1 MPYRCCAYSG
11 TSAPKPSA
19 AAPNR
24 KLIRFITPKPRPL
37 SSRYGTNGAA
47 SVRECRTKMNPKSA
61 ATASQP
67 RNTGLYS
74 GTCPLP
80 R

>member
-1 MPYRCCAYSG
+1 M
-11 TSAPKPSA
+11 
-19 AAPNR
+19 
-24 KLIRFITPKPRPL
+24 FITPNPRPR
-37 SSRYGTNGAA
+37 SRSNGTNGAG
-47 SVRECRTKMNPKSA
+47 SRFECRTKNQPATS

-74 GTCPLP
+74 GTSPVP